1 MAMTDVLE
9 VLQRSGLPP
18 TQRLVAV
25 ALASRRN
32 PVDGRC
38 DPSLKTLAEDTGLCE
53 RAVRLS
59 LRSLEASGCLT
70 SRPSPFSREG
80 TRQYTLRF
88 TAAGSAAPAG
98 PRGGARPAGGQ
109 GHSVP
114 GEAAAAGAPDAG
126 GGTSC
131 REGEGHLVPD
141 RGAADAPERK
151 GKEKTSQPELPA
163 LGKPAEEEACGG
175 RVSPPKPAAAATAI
189 TAADPRH
196 HEITFRIGD
205 RHQAATGQPL
215 PLTGRDVKALRTFLT
230 AWRGTADEFLATAE
244 RAWLRGRRDPFA
256 RNCLEG
262 SSLAGLCARWP
273 QIQGELARKPGNTG
287 FKPSSSA
294 AAAVASSS
302 LDLARFGIRRGAV

>member
-1 MAMTDVLE
+1 MIDVLE

-32 PVDGRC
+32 PEDGRC
-38 DPSLKTLAEDTGLCE
+38 DPSLKTLVEDTGLCE
-53 RAVRLS
+53 RTVRLS

-80 TRQYTLRF
+80 TRQYNLKF
-88 TAAGSAAPAG
+88 MAAGSGASPAG
-98 PRGGARPAGGQ
+98 QRGGARPAGGR
-109 GHSVP
+109 GHLLP
-114 GEAAAAGAPDAG
+114 GEAADTGAPDAG
-126 GGTSC
+126 GGTS
-131 REGEGHLVPD
+131 RRGGGGHLPPD

-151 GKEKTSQPELPA
+151 GKENTSQQELPA
-163 LGKPAEEEACGG
+163 LGKPAGEEAFGG
-175 RVSPPKPAAAATAI
+175 KVFQPKPAVAA

-196 HEITFRIGD
+196 REITSRIGD

-230 AWRGTADEFLATAE
+230 AWRGTAEEFLTTAE
-244 RAWLRGRRDPFA
+244 RAWMRGRRDPFA

-273 QIQGELARKPGNTG
+273 QIQGELARKPGTAG
-287 FKPSSSA
+287 FKPTA

-302 LDLARFGIRRGAV
+302 PDLARFGIRRGAV